1 MRRNIREEYETQ
13 DIKNRQEMFDKIT
26 VLIDSIRRNVL
37 DGMSR
42 EEIVEQLEGLEE
54 MLS

>member
-1 MRRNIREEYETQ
+1 MRSIREEFEEQ
-13 DIKNRQEMFDKIT
+13 EKQNRQQMFDKIT
-26 VLIDSIRRNVL
+26 VLISSIRGNVL
-37 DGMSR
+37 AGMSR

>member
-1 MRRNIREEYETQ
+1 MRNIREEFEEQ
-13 DIKNRQEMFDKIT
+13 DIKNKQQMFDKIT
-26 VLIDSIRRNVL
+26 VLVNSIRKNVL

-54 MLS
+54 ALS